1 MERLANW
8 LWVVPPMRADALR
21 RRALRGFCS
30 LVMAFHTAFRNRQH
44 TPQRAT
50 MPGGGPRRAGMP
62 SCRTRRFPV
71 GSSSLKPAG
80 HEPMHILLTNDDS
93 HDSPLFLL
101 AIRILQDLGDLTVVV
116 PAQEQSWKGKSMT
129 RFGELY
135 VDRIDL
141 HGTPAWNVSGTPAD
155 CVNLAIYNL
164 MERKPDIVVSGIN
177 IGINTGL
184 GFFMA
189 SGTLGACFEAN
200 IARIPAIALSQ
211 ALSRE
216 DHRTWNRE
224 RTFSPEALARMSAA
238 TEALLPKIWRE
249 YGQGLRDPV
258 TWSFNI
264 PDHCQS
270 LDIVRT
276 RLGRTFYG
284 RCFSQR
290 GDQYYHDLDRFE
302 IDAAPDTDQAV
313 VFAGQVSA
321 TLIDLSEIGQHPHGP
336 RGTQP

>member
-1 MERLANW
+1 
-8 LWVVPPMRADALR
+8 MR
-21 RRALRGFCS
+21 
-30 LVMAFHTAFRNRQH
+30 
-44 TPQRAT
+44 
-50 MPGGGPRRAGMP
+50 
-62 SCRTRRFPV
+62 
-71 GSSSLKPAG
+71 
-80 HEPMHILLTNDDS
+80 ILLTNDDS

-101 AIRILQDLGDLTVVV
+101 IIEILRELGDLTVVV

-141 HGTPAWNVSGTPAD
+141 QGTSAWSVSGTPAD

-164 MERKPDIVVSGIN
+164 MEVPPDIVVSGIN

-211 ALSRE
+211 AMAFE
-216 DHRTWNRE
+216 DHRSWYAE
-224 RTFSPEALARMSAA
+224 RMFRPESLERMGSYARR
-238 TEALLPKIWRE
+238 LLPVIWKN
-249 YGQGLRDPV
+249 YVQKLDSPT

-264 PDHCQS
+264 PDHCES
-270 LDIVRT
+270 LEVVET

-290 GDQYYHDLDRFE
+290 GDQYYHDLQRFE
-302 IDAAPDTDQAV
+302 IDASPDSDQAV
-313 VFAGQVSA
+313 VSGGNVSA
-321 TLIDLSEIGQHPHGP
+321 TRIDITEIGQS
-336 RGTQP
+336 TI

>member
-1 MERLANW
+1 
-8 LWVVPPMRADALR
+8 MR
-21 RRALRGFCS
+21 
-30 LVMAFHTAFRNRQH
+30 
-44 TPQRAT
+44 
-50 MPGGGPRRAGMP
+50 
-62 SCRTRRFPV
+62 
-71 GSSSLKPAG
+71 
-80 HEPMHILLTNDDS
+80 ILLTNDDS

-101 AIRILQDLGDLTVVV
+101 IIEILRELGDLTVVV

-141 HGTPAWNVSGTPAD
+141 RGTSAWSVSGTPAD

-164 MERKPDIVVSGIN
+164 MEAPPDIVVSGIN

-200 IARIPAIALSQ
+200 IARLPAIALSQ
-211 ALSRE
+211 AMAFE
-216 DHRTWNRE
+216 DHRSWYAE
-224 RTFSPEALARMSAA
+224 RTFAAESLERMGSYARR
-238 TEALLPKIWRE
+238 LLPVIWE
-249 YGQGLRDPV
+249 NYVQELDSPI

-264 PDHCQS
+264 PDHCRS
-270 LDIVRT
+270 LDVTET

-290 GDQYYHDLDRFE
+290 GDQYYHDLQRFE
-302 IDAAPDTDQAV
+302 IDQSPDSDQAV
-313 VFAGQVSA
+313 VSGGNVSA
-321 TLIDLSEIGQHPHGP
+321 TRIDITEIGQSK
-336 RGTQP
+336 T